1 MYMKY
6 THKTVKISIFFKE
19 DTKKKTWWN
28 FHNDVPSRMF
38 LSTMKVI
45 FT

>member
-19 DTKKKTWWN
+19 DTKKKKLGGIYKIMYIQGC
-28 FHNDVPSRMF
+28 FF
-38 LSTMKVI
+38 QL
-45 FT
+45 